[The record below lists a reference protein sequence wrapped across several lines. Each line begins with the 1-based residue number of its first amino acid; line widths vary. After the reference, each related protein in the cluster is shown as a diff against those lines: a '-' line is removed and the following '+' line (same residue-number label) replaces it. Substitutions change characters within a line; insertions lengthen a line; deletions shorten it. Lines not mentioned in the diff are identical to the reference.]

1 MSEIFVWFWLYV
13 QTDASLCS
21 QLKTIIIQIKFLLFL
36 NKLTWWQDSNVYF
49 GYARVSIL
57 LDNCPFH
64 KSNIIKNYL
73 MNSWFNVFYL
83 PAYSPQMAPMEIVFN
98 TTKKKVIAHQKDRVV
113 NWSKSNSGV
122 LVLRVKEE
130 VGPKVIAKCFSRLY
144 SHLGQQFPYFEYW
157 EN

>member
-13 QTDASLCS
+13 RTDSCLCW
-21 QLKTIIIQIKFLLFL
+21 QLKIILIQIKFLLFL
-36 NKLTWWQDSNVYF
+36 DKLTWLLDSNAYF
-49 GYARVSIL
+49 GYASVSIL

-73 MNSWFNVFYL
+73 VNSWFNVLYL
-83 PAYSPQMAPMEIVFN
+83 PAYSLQLAPVEMVFN
-98 TTKKKVIAHQKDRVV
+98 IIKKNVIAHQKDRVV

-122 LVLRVKEE
+122 LVLWMMEE
-130 VGPKVIAKCFSRLY
+130 VRPKVIAKCFVRWY
-144 SHLGQQFPYFEYW
+144 SHLGQQFLYFEYW